1 MILSNPALIFIVD
14 KARDYQ
20 TRERRDSIRFVVG
33 GIGCILVVMVLWEGF
48 ETMVLPRRVVRRL
61 RMTRAFY
68 RFTWVIWSR
77 LAHAGFSGRTLET
90 ILGVFGPL
98 SLLFLIFFWV
108 AALVFGFG
116 LVHWAFG
123 SAVLAKEG
131 SPGFAQDLYL
141 SGTTFFTLGLG
152 DVRPID
158 AVAKTMTV
166 IEAGMGFGFLALV
179 IGYFPA
185 LNQSFSRRESSISKL
200 DSRAGSPPVGALML
214 QKHNHERGADQ
225 LREELLN
232 WEQWSAELLESHLS
246 YPVLAY
252 YRSQHDH
259 QSWLAAL
266 TAVMDM
272 SALLITGIKG
282 VSSRQVELTFAMARH
297 AVVDIAAVF
306 NLPPKKPLLERLDEE
321 GFRRLRAMLRSAGLE
336 FSPAEGAGQRLQELR
351 ESYEPYIYAL
361 AEYFRFSLP
370 PWVPDDERLAD
381 WQTSPWERSP
391 VLRGE
396 QVPKKPGRRR
406 RPA

>member
-1 MILSNPALIFIVD
+1 VQ
-14 KARDYQ
+14 RG
-20 TRERRDSIRFVVG
+20 SIRILVG
-33 GIGCILVVMVLWEGF
+33 IIGCILVLVVLWEGF
-48 ETMVLPRRVVRRL
+48 ETMVLPRRVIRRL
-61 RMTRAFY
+61 RVTRLFY
-68 RFTWVIWSR
+68 HSTWLPWSR
-77 LAHAGFSGRTLET
+77 LAHRGFSGRPLDT

-108 AALVFGFG
+108 AIIVFGFA

-123 SAVLAKEG
+123 SEVFSADG
-131 SPGFAQDLYL
+131 GRSFGIDLYL

-152 DVRPID
+152 DVRPIGS
-158 AVAKTMTV
+158 AAKAMTV

-185 LNQSFSRRESSISKL
+185 LSQSFSRRESSISKL
-200 DSRAGSPPVGALML
+200 DSRAGSPPVGVLLL
-214 QKHNHERGADQ
+214 QGYNHKGGADE
-225 LREELLN
+225 LREQLMD

-272 SALLITGIKG
+272 SALMLAGIEG
-282 VSSRQVELTFAMARH
+282 VESRQAELTFAMARH

-306 NLPPKKPLLERLDEE
+306 NLPPMRRTPERLDEE
-321 GFRRLRAMLRSAGLE
+321 GFHALQGMLGSAGLGFTMVE
-336 FSPAEGAGQRLQELR
+336 QADQRLQRLR
-351 ESYEPYIYAL
+351 ESYEPYIHTL
-361 AEYFRFSLP
+361 ADYFSLP
-370 PWVPDDERLAD
+370 LPPWIPDADRLAD

-396 QVPKKPGRRR
+396 QLPRKPIRRR
-406 RPA
+406 YRKQA